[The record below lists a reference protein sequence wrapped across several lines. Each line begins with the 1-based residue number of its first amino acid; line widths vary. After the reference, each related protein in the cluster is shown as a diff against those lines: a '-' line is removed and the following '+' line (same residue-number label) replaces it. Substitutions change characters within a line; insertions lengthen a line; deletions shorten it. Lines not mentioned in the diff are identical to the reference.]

1 MPRSVLSH
9 LAATCL
15 VLFSVSVPAGA
26 QTLEEFYKANRVVI
40 LVGADAGGGYDAY
53 GRLLARHMGRHIP
66 GTPNIIVQ
74 NMPSVASI
82 NATNHLV
89 NIAPRDGTMIAH
101 VQRELAVTQIVG
113 NPGAKFKAQEL
124 IWLGSLLA
132 EPGVCGIATRTGIKS
147 FAEAFE
153 REFIMG
159 SSGPAAVEHYPS
171 MFNNLLGAKLRIVK
185 GYKSM
190 NDIGLAIERGEVG
203 GMCQGWATF
212 KQQHENALKS
222 GAIRPLVQV
231 ALKPHPEMTALGV
244 PMFTDFVTPER
255 IAKGLTRDDVIETF
269 NFQLSSTL
277 MGRPFV
283 MAPGNPADR
292 TAAMVKAFEAVA
304 KDAEFLAD
312 AAKSKREIE
321 FVSGKELT
329 DMVNRIASLPRAK
342 LDKMDE
348 ALKN

>member
-1 MPRSVLSH
+1 MPAALLSRL
-9 LAATCL
+9 LALCL
-15 VLFSVSVPAGA
+15 LLLEAAPAVA
-26 QTLEEFYKANRVVI
+26 QSLEEFYKANRIVI
-40 LVGADAGGGYDAY
+40 LVGADTGGGYDTY
-53 GRLLARHMGRHIP
+53 GRLLARHIGRHVP
-66 GTPNIIVQ
+66 GQPTVIVQ

-89 NIAPRDGTMIAH
+89 NIAPRDGTMIGH
-101 VQRELAVTQIVG
+101 VQRELAMVQIVG

-124 IWLGSLLA
+124 IWLGSLLS
-132 EPGVCGIATRTGIKS
+132 EPGVCGIATRTSIKS
-147 FAEAFE
+147 FADVFE

-212 KQQHENALKS
+212 KQQHETALKS

-255 IAKGLTRDDVIETF
+255 TAKGMTRQDVIETF
-269 NFQLSSTL
+269 NFQLSSTI
-277 MGRPFV
+277 MGRPFIL
-283 MAPGNPADR
+283 APGVPPDR
-292 TAAMVKAFEAVA
+292 AAALTRAFEAVS

-312 AAKSKREIE
+312 AAKSKRDIE
-321 FVSGKELT
+321 FTSGKEIA
-329 DMVNRIASLPRAK
+329 DMINTIASLPRSR
-342 LDKMDE
+342 LEQMDE

>member
-1 MPRSVLSH
+1 MPAAHLPR
-9 LAATCL
+9 LAALCL
-15 VLFSVSVPAGA
+15 LLLAAMPASA
-26 QTLEEFYKANRVVI
+26 QTLEEFYKTNRVTI

-53 GRLLARHMGRHIP
+53 GRLLARHIGRHIP
-66 GTPNIIVQ
+66 GAPVVIVQ

-89 NIAPRDGTMIAH
+89 NVAPRDGTMIAH

-113 NPGAKFKAQEL
+113 NPGAKFKAQDL

-147 FAEAFE
+147 FADVFE

-171 MFNNLLGAKLRIVK
+171 MFNNLLGARLRIVK

-222 GAIRPLVQV
+222 GAFKPFVQV
-231 ALKPHPEMTALGV
+231 ALKPDPEMTNLGV
-244 PMFTDFVTPER
+244 PMFTAFVTPER
-255 IAKGLTRDDVIETF
+255 IAKGLTREDVIETF
-269 NFQLSSTL
+269 HFQLSSTL
-277 MGRPFV
+277 MGRPFI
-283 MAPGNPADR
+283 MAPGIPADR
-292 TAAMVKAFEAVA
+292 AAVMMKAFEATA
-304 KDAEFLAD
+304 NDAEFLAD
-312 AAKSKREIE
+312 AAKSKRDIE
-321 FVSGKELT
+321 FVPGKELT
-329 DMVNRIASLPRAK
+329 DMINKIAAMPRAK

-348 ALKN
+348 ALRN

>member
-1 MPRSVLSH
+1 MLRSVLACVLLACLALS
-9 LAATCL
+9 AAT
-15 VLFSVSVPAGA
+15 PASSQSLA
-26 QTLEEFYKANRVVI
+26 EFYKANRITI

-53 GRLLARHMGRHIP
+53 GRLLARHLGRHIP

-82 NATNHLV
+82 NATNYLV

-101 VQRELAVTQIVG
+101 VQRELAMVQIVG
-113 NPGAKFKAQEL
+113 NPAAKFKAVEL
-124 IWLGSLLA
+124 IWLGSLLS
-132 EPGVCGIATRTGIKS
+132 EPGVCGIATRTGIAS
-147 FAEAFE
+147 FADVFR

-171 MFNNLLGAKLRIVK
+171 MFNNLLGAKLRLVK

-190 NDIGLAIERGEVG
+190 NDIGLAIERGEVA

-212 KQQHENALKS
+212 KQQHETALKA

-244 PMFTDFVTPER
+244 PMFTEFVTPER
-255 IAKGLTRDDVIETF
+255 IAPGLTRQEVIDTF
-269 NFQLSSTL
+269 NFQLSSTI

-283 MAPGNPADR
+283 LAPGVPADR
-292 TAAMVKAFEAVA
+292 VAALVRAFEAVV
-304 KDAEFLAD
+304 KDSEFLAD
-312 AAKSKREIE
+312 AAKSKRDIE
-321 FVSGKELT
+321 FVSGKEIG
-329 DMVNRIASLPRAK
+329 DMINQIARLPRAK
-342 LDKMDE
+342 LEKMDE

>member
-1 MPRSVLSH
+1 MRMSALVTRIVALCLALGAMPV
-9 LAATCL
+9 C
-15 VLFSVSVPAGA
+15 G

-53 GRLLARHMGRHIP
+53 GRLLARHLGRHIP

-101 VQRELAVTQIVG
+101 VQRELAMVQIVG
-113 NPGAKFKAQEL
+113 NPGTKFKAQDL
-124 IWLGSLLA
+124 IWLGSLLS
-132 EPGVCGIATRTGIKS
+132 EPGVCGIATSTGVTS
-147 FAEAFE
+147 FAEVFE

-190 NDIGLAIERGEVG
+190 NDIGLAIERGEIS

-212 KQQHENALKS
+212 KQQHENAIKAGS
-222 GAIRPLVQV
+222 FKPLVQV

-244 PMFTDFVTPER
+244 PMFTEFITPER
-255 IAKGLTRDDVIETF
+255 TPKGMTREDVIETF
-269 NFQLSSTL
+269 HFQLSTTI

-283 MAPGNPADR
+283 MAPGVPGDR
-292 TAAMVKAFEAVA
+292 AAAMAKAFEAVV

-312 AAKSKREIE
+312 AAKSRRDIE
-321 FVSGKELT
+321 FTSGRELT
-329 DMVNRIASLPRAK
+329 DMISKIASLPRAR
-342 LDKMDE
+342 LDKMEE